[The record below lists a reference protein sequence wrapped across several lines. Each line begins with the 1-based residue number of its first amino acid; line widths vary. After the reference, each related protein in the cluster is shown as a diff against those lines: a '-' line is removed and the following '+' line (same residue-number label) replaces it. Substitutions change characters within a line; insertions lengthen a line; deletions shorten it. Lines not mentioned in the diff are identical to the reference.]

1 LRILF
6 CTGNRGKLKEVQ
18 AIFASMGHDV
28 EQLDEDCPEIQAD
41 TLEEVVE
48 SALKWLWER
57 HRKPIMIDD
66 SGLFIDSLKGFP
78 GVYSAYAYKTL
89 GCQGILKLM
98 DGPIGRKAEFRCC
111 AGYVNAQGETTMMSG
126 VSRGTITLEMKGIG
140 GFGFDPI
147 FMPEGETKTFA
158 ELDLAVKN
166 GLSHRGKAFA
176 MLAEAMPRE

>member
-1 LRILF
+1 MRILF
-6 CTGNRGKLKEVQ
+6 STGNKGKFREV
-18 AIFASMGHDV
+18 AALFADLGHEV
-28 EQLDEDCPEIQAD
+28 IQLDEDCPEIQAD

-57 HRKPIMIDD
+57 HHQPIMIDD

-89 GCQGILKLM
+89 GCQGILRLM
-98 DGPIGRKAEFRCC
+98 EGAGERKAEFRCC
-111 AGYVNAQGETTMMSG
+111 AGYVNAQGETIMMSG
-126 VSRGTITLEMKGIG
+126 VSRGAIIRKMRGTG

-147 FMPEGETKTFA
+147 FMPEGEKKTFA

-166 GLSHRGKAFA
+166 RLSHRGKAFA